1 MTPVSGQTA
10 QRQVTSNVD
19 VVIVGAGF
27 AGMYMVHK
35 CHELGLSCLAIEKGD
50 DVGGTWYWNRYPG
63 ARCDVPSLEYSYQFS
78 EDLQRDWKWS
88 EKYATQPEILRYAQ
102 HVAERFDLKRDMVF
116 RTTVTRAAW
125 SDDEQTWHVDTD
137 QGDVVSA
144 HFLVMAT
151 GCLSSA
157 NKPQFPGDDTFTGEM
172 YHTGSRPHDGVDFT
186 GKRVA
191 VIGTGSSGLQSI
203 PLIAEQAT
211 HLTVFQRTA
220 TYSVPA
226 NNGPNDSEYE
236 SQVIADIAGFRARN
250 SATRSAFGGDFP
262 ANDISVFEVE
272 GDERRQLL
280 EERWGSSGLL
290 FLGAFN
296 DVLISDKSNN
306 EVAEFVREKIRGIVQ
321 DPKVAELLA
330 PKQTIGCKRLCLD
343 TNYYATFNRE
353 NVTLVDVSTSPIERL
368 TPHGVFTDGR
378 EFEVDVIVFA
388 TGFDAM
394 TGSFLKAN
402 IHGRNGLA
410 LTEAWSAGPLTYLG
424 LNTRG
429 FPNMFLVTGP
439 GSPSVLTNMIVSI
452 EQHVNW
458 IGDCIDYM
466 RASGHRVI
474 EADEQAQSD
483 WVNYVNMIAGY
494 TLFPTCNSWYLG
506 ANVPGKPRVFMPL
519 LGYSDYVAKCEQV
532 AKADYQGFELSA

>member
-1 MTPVSGQTA
+1 MTSVDGQSV
-10 QRQVTSNVD
+10 RQSLTSSVD
-19 VVIVGAGF
+19 VAIVGAGF

-35 CHELGLSCLAIEKGD
+35 CHELGLSCVAIEKGD

-78 EDLQRDWKWS
+78 EELQREWKWS

-116 RTTVTRAAW
+116 ETTVTRASW
-125 SDDEQTWHVDTD
+125 NDNDNTWRVETNR
-137 QGDVVSA
+137 GDLVTSQ
-144 HFLVMAT
+144 FLVMAT

-157 NKPQFPGDDTFTGEM
+157 NKPRFPGDDTFSGEV
-172 YHTGSRPHDGVDFT
+172 YHTGSWPHDGVDFA

-203 PLIAEQAT
+203 PLIAEQAA

-226 NNGPNDSEYE
+226 HNGPNDPAYE
-236 SQVIADIAGFRARN
+236 AQVMADIAGFRARN

-262 ANDISVFEVE
+262 SNEISVFDVDD
-272 GDERRQLL
+272 DERRRLL
-280 EERWGSSGLL
+280 EERWDSSGLL

-296 DVLISDKSNN
+296 DVLMSDKSNDA
-306 EVAEFVREKIRGIVQ
+306 VAEFVREKIRGIVK
-321 DPKVAELLA
+321 DPAVAELLA

-343 TNYYATFNRE
+343 TNYYATFNRD
-353 NVTLVDVSTSPIERL
+353 NVSLVDISASPIECL
-368 TPHGVFTDGR
+368 TAHGVVTGGK
-378 EFEVDVIVFA
+378 EYEVDVIVYA

-402 IHGRNGLA
+402 IHGRGGLP
-410 LTEAWSAGPLTYLG
+410 LTDAWSAGPMTYLG
-424 LNTRG
+424 LNSRG

-439 GSPSVLTNMIVSI
+439 GSPSVLTNMMVSI

-458 IGDCIDYM
+458 IGDCINHM
-466 RASGHRVI
+466 RANGLRLI
-474 EADEQAQSD
+474 EAEEQAQTD

-519 LGYSDYVAKCEQV
+519 LGYSDYVARCEQV
-532 AKADYQGFELSA
+532 VAAGYQGFQLSA

>member
-1 MTPVSGQTA
+1 MTLVAGEVN
-10 QRQVTSNVD
+10 RQKLSASVD

-78 EDLQRDWKWS
+78 EELQREWHWS

-116 RTTVTRAAW
+116 ETTVTHAAW
-125 SDDEQTWHVDTD
+125 NDDTSSWCVDTD
-137 QGDVVSA
+137 RGDTVHA
-144 HFLVMAT
+144 QFLVMAT

-157 NKPQFPGDDTFTGEM
+157 NKPRFPDDETFRGEV
-172 YHTGSRPHDGVDFT
+172 YHTGSWPHDGVDFT

-203 PLIAEQAT
+203 PLIAEQAS

-226 NNGPNDSEYE
+226 NNGPNDADYE
-236 SQVIADIAGFRARN
+236 AKVMADIAGFRARN

-262 ANDISVFEVE
+262 TNEVSVFDVDD
-272 GDERRQLL
+272 DERHRML
-280 EERWGSSGLL
+280 EERWDSSGLL

-296 DVLISDKSNN
+296 DVLMSDTSN
-306 EVAEFVREKIRGIVQ
+306 EAVAEFVREKIRGIVK
-321 DPKVAELLA
+321 DPVVAEKLA
-330 PKQTIGCKRLCLD
+330 PRQTIGCKRLCLD
-343 TNYYATFNRE
+343 TNYYGTFNRD
-353 NVTLVDVSTSPIERL
+353 NVTLVDISDAPIDRL
-368 TPHGVFTDGR
+368 TPNGVVTGGV
-378 EFEVDVIVFA
+378 EYEVDVIVYA

-402 IHGRNGLA
+402 IHGRGGLP
-410 LTEAWSAGPLTYLG
+410 LTEAWGAGPLTYLG
-424 LNTRG
+424 LNSHG

-458 IGDCIDYM
+458 IGECISHM
-466 RASGHRVI
+466 RNNGHRII
-474 EADEQAQSD
+474 EAQEQAQAD
-483 WVNYVNMIAGY
+483 WVAYVNMIAGY

-519 LGYSDYVAKCEQV
+519 LGYSDYVARCEQV
-532 AKADYQGFELSA
+532 AATGYAGFQLSA

>member
-1 MTPVSGQTA
+1 MTPVGGASTRQTMN
-10 QRQVTSNVD
+10 SSVD
-19 VVIVGAGF
+19 VTIVGAGF

-78 EDLQRDWKWS
+78 EELQREWKWS

-116 RTTVTRAAW
+116 ETTVTRASW
-125 SDDEQTWHVDTD
+125 SDDDHTWRVETD
-137 QGDVVSA
+137 RGDLVTSQ
-144 HFLVMAT
+144 FLVMAT

-157 NKPQFPGDDTFTGEM
+157 NKPRFPGDDSFLGEV
-172 YHTGSRPHDGVDFT
+172 YHTGSWPHDGVDFT

-203 PLIAEQAT
+203 PLIAERAA

-226 NNGPNDSEYE
+226 NNGPNDAAYE
-236 SQVIADIAGFRARN
+236 ATVMADIAGFRARN

-262 ANDISVFEVE
+262 SNEISVFDVDD
-272 GDERRQLL
+272 DERRRLL
-280 EERWGSSGLL
+280 EERWASSGLL

-296 DVLISDKSNN
+296 DVLMSDASNDA
-306 EVAEFVREKIRGIVQ
+306 VAEFVREKIRGIVK
-321 DPKVAELLA
+321 DPVVAEMLA

-343 TNYYATFNRE
+343 TNYYATFNRD
-353 NVTLVDVSTSPIERL
+353 NVSLVDISASPIECL
-368 TPHGVFTDGR
+368 TANSVVTGGK
-378 EFEVDVIVFA
+378 EYEVDVIVYA

-402 IHGRNGLA
+402 IHGRGGLP
-410 LTEAWSAGPLTYLG
+410 LTDAWSAGPMTYLG
-424 LNTRG
+424 LNSRG

-458 IGDCIDYM
+458 IGDCINHM
-466 RASGHRVI
+466 RSNGLRII
-474 EADEQAQSD
+474 EAEEQAQSD

-519 LGYSDYVAKCEQV
+519 LGYSDYVARCEQV
-532 AKADYQGFELSA
+532 VAAGYQGFQLSA

>member
-1 MTPVSGQTA
+1 
-10 QRQVTSNVD
+10 
-19 VVIVGAGF
+19 
-27 AGMYMVHK
+27 
-35 CHELGLSCLAIEKGD
+35 
-50 DVGGTWYWNRYPG
+50 
-63 ARCDVPSLEYSYQFS
+63 
-78 EDLQRDWKWS
+78 
-88 EKYATQPEILRYAQ
+88 
-102 HVAERFDLKRDMVF
+102 
-116 RTTVTRAAW
+116 
-125 SDDEQTWHVDTD
+125 
-137 QGDVVSA
+137 
-144 HFLVMAT
+144 
-151 GCLSSA
+151 
-157 NKPQFPGDDTFTGEM
+157 
-172 YHTGSRPHDGVDFT
+172 
-186 GKRVA
+186 